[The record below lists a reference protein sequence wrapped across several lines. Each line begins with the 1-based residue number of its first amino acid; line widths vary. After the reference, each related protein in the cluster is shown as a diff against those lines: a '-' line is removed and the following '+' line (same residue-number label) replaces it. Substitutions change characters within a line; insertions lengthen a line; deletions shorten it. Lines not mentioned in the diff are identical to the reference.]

1 MLFQQPRKA
10 GNVFKFLAMHTQTKK
25 EITFKQHCEV
35 LKGSKNQGANIY
47 GEGVGEDLFY
57 FYLTSLNFLQH
68 TGFIYI
74 YNIYKLY
81 I

>member
-25 EITFKQHCEV
+25 EIIFKQHCEV

-57 FYLTSLNFLQH
+57 FYLKDFSELFATYRFY
-68 TGFIYI
+68 IYI
-74 YNIYKLY
+74 YI
-81 I
+81 